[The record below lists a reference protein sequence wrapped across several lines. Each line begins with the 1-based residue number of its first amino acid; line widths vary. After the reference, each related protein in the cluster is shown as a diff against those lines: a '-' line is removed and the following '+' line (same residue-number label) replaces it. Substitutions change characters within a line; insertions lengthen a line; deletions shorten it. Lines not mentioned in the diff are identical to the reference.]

1 MKRRFHRKNKK
12 ISRTEGG
19 SLLYVIFFVTLL
31 SILSCGYMAAS
42 KYHIR
47 AALKNRAYM
56 EARLTARMIHNS
68 FCEAV
73 RMGES
78 EALGLLMDEF
88 ENDSSDLEADE
99 ENDDIDEENGID
111 EESVIDKE
119 NDIDEESVIDKEND
133 IDEELED
140 KEYMTVGEGSYTDEN
155 GDPCTVRIRLKAYP
169 VRGTAFVD
177 TWTKTGGFSMH
188 LESEVPLGDAENI
201 P

>member
-31 SILSCGYMAAS
+31 SVLSCGYMAAS

-56 EARLTARMIHNS
+56 EARLTTRMIHNS

-99 ENDDIDEENGID
+99 ENDDIDEENDDIDEENGD

-119 NDIDEESVIDKEND
+119 NDIDA
-133 IDEELED
+133 ELED
-140 KEYMTVGEGSYTDEN
+140 KEYMTVGEGSYTAEN

>member
-111 EESVIDKE
+111 EESAIDKE
-119 NDIDEESVIDKEND
+119 NDIDEDLEESA
-133 IDEELED
+133 EELTTQAEPELPISASKKGPFWYLIRTGFVITVAIGIIGILIGIILLFIMKRRK
-140 KEYMTVGEGSYTDEN
+140 KEEKDH
-155 GDPCTVRIRLKAYP
+155 
-169 VRGTAFVD
+169 F
-177 TWTKTGGFSMH
+177 
-188 LESEVPLGDAENI
+188 
-201 P
+201 

>member
-1 MKRRFHRKNKK
+1 MKRRFHRKNNK

-111 EESVIDKE
+111 EESAIDKE
-119 NDIDEESVIDKEND
+119 NDIDED
-133 IDEELED
+133 LED
-140 KEYMTVGEGSYTDEN
+140 KEYTTVGEGGYTDEN

>member
-1 MKRRFHRKNKK
+1 
-12 ISRTEGG
+12 
-19 SLLYVIFFVTLL
+19 
-31 SILSCGYMAAS
+31 
-42 KYHIR
+42 
-47 AALKNRAYM
+47 
-56 EARLTARMIHNS
+56 MIHNS

-119 NDIDEESVIDKEND
+119 NDIDEE
-133 IDEELED
+133 LED

-155 GDPCTVRIRLKAYP
+155 GDPLYRAHP
-169 VRGTAFVD
+169 V
-177 TWTKTGGFSMH
+177 
-188 LESEVPLGDAENI
+188 
-201 P
+201 

>member
-99 ENDDIDEENGID
+99 ENDDIDEE
-111 EESVIDKE
+111 
-119 NDIDEESVIDKEND
+119 
-133 IDEELED
+133 LED

-188 LESEVPLGDAENI
+188 LESEVPLGDTENI

>member
-1 MKRRFHRKNKK
+1 MKRTLHRKNKK

-99 ENDDIDEENGID
+99 ENDDIDEE
-111 EESVIDKE
+111 
-119 NDIDEESVIDKEND
+119 
-133 IDEELED
+133 LED

>member
-31 SILSCGYMAAS
+31 SVLSCGYMAAS

-99 ENDDIDEENGID
+99 ENDDIDEE
-111 EESVIDKE
+111 
-119 NDIDEESVIDKEND
+119 
-133 IDEELED
+133 LED

>member
-99 ENDDIDEENGID
+99 ENDDIDEE
-111 EESVIDKE
+111 
-119 NDIDEESVIDKEND
+119 
-133 IDEELED
+133 LED

-169 VRGTAFVD
+169 VRGAAFVD

>member
-99 ENDDIDEENGID
+99 ENDDIDEE
-111 EESVIDKE
+111 
-119 NDIDEESVIDKEND
+119 
-133 IDEELED
+133 LED

-155 GDPCTVRIRLKAYP
+155 GDSCTVRIRLKAYP

>member
-1 MKRRFHRKNKK
+1 MKRRFQRKNKK

-99 ENDDIDEENGID
+99 ENDDIDEE
-111 EESVIDKE
+111 
-119 NDIDEESVIDKEND
+119 
-133 IDEELED
+133 LED

>member
-99 ENDDIDEENGID
+99 ENDDIDEE
-111 EESVIDKE
+111 
-119 NDIDEESVIDKEND
+119 
-133 IDEELED
+133 LED

>member
-1 MKRRFHRKNKK
+1 MVYITILYKEEETHTRKIELPALYGQQEAEQMEGHKPMKRRFHRKNKK

-99 ENDDIDEENGID
+99 ENDEAASWHDG
-111 EESVIDKE
+111 
-119 NDIDEESVIDKEND
+119 
-133 IDEELED
+133 
-140 KEYMTVGEGSYTDEN
+140 
-155 GDPCTVRIRLKAYP
+155 R
-169 VRGTAFVD
+169 
-177 TWTKTGGFSMH
+177 
-188 LESEVPLGDAENI
+188 
-201 P
+201 

>member
-31 SILSCGYMAAS
+31 SMLSCGYMAAS

-99 ENDDIDEENGID
+99 ENG
-111 EESVIDKE
+111 
-119 NDIDEESVIDKEND
+119 IDEESVIDKEND

-140 KEYMTVGEGSYTDEN
+140 KEEKAVTQMKMVIPV
-155 GDPCTVRIRLKAYP
+155 PCASV
-169 VRGTAFVD
+169 
-177 TWTKTGGFSMH
+177 
-188 LESEVPLGDAENI
+188 
-201 P
+201 

>member
-88 ENDSSDLEADE
+88 ENDSSDLE
-99 ENDDIDEENGID
+99 
-111 EESVIDKE
+111 
-119 NDIDEESVIDKEND
+119 ND

>member
-1 MKRRFHRKNKK
+1 MKRTLSRKDKK
-12 ISRTEGG
+12 ISRSEGG

-31 SILSCGYMAAS
+31 SVLACSYMAVTRC
-42 KYHIR
+42 HIH
-47 AALKNRAYM
+47 AALKNRSYM
-56 EARLTARMIHNS
+56 EARLTTRMIHNS

-73 RMGES
+73 RLGES
-78 EALGLLMDEF
+78 EAFVLLMDEF

-99 ENDDIDEENGID
+99 ENDDIDEENG
-111 EESVIDKE
+111 
-119 NDIDEESVIDKEND
+119 IDEESVIDKEND

>member
-88 ENDSSDLEADE
+88 E
-99 ENDDIDEENGID
+99 ENG
-111 EESVIDKE
+111 
-119 NDIDEESVIDKEND
+119 IDEESVIDKEND

>member
-73 RMGES
+73 CMGES

-99 ENDDIDEENGID
+99 ENDDIDEE
-111 EESVIDKE
+111 
-119 NDIDEESVIDKEND
+119 
-133 IDEELED
+133 LED
-140 KEYMTVGEGSYTDEN
+140 KEYITVGEGSYTDEN

>member
-99 ENDDIDEENGID
+99 END
-111 EESVIDKE
+111 
-119 NDIDEESVIDKEND
+119 

>member
-88 ENDSSDLEADE
+88 ENDSSDLVADE
-99 ENDDIDEENGID
+99 END
-111 EESVIDKE
+111 
-119 NDIDEESVIDKEND
+119 DIDEESVIDKEND
-133 IDEELED
+133 IYEELED

>member
-99 ENDDIDEENGID
+99 ENDIY
-111 EESVIDKE
+111 
-119 NDIDEESVIDKEND
+119 
-133 IDEELED
+133 EELED

-188 LESEVPLGDAENI
+188 LESEVPLGDTENI

>member
-78 EALGLLMDEF
+78 EALGLLMDKF

-99 ENDDIDEENGID
+99 ENDDIDEENG
-111 EESVIDKE
+111 
-119 NDIDEESVIDKEND
+119 IDEESVIDKEND